1 MMIMQFAPG
10 LFLREENDDI
20 LIVSYENP
28 MLSFE
33 KTIHLNSKA
42 IIHNDHLKTNIV
54 DIRSDSLV
62 FITIDQGSP
71 RGINTC
77 SEIYVKNAEE
87 ICLLCS
93 FRAFEQVNDLRK
105 TGCYKL
111 TEYIANRLKDKYG
124 IEWEYK
130 ISVDTPEKKKQFNMS
145 VFVIILTLIV
155 IFVLIYYRL
164 KYDMNHPKINSSR

>member
-1 MMIMQFAPG
+1 MQFAPG

-62 FITIDQGSP
+62 FITINQGSP
-71 RGINTC
+71 R
-77 SEIYVKNAEE
+77 E
-87 ICLLCS
+87 
-93 FRAFEQVNDLRK
+93 
-105 TGCYKL
+105 L
-111 TEYIANRLKDKYG
+111 THVLKSMLKMQ
-124 IEWEYK
+124 K
-130 ISVDTPEKKKQFNMS
+130 KSVCFA
-145 VFVIILTLIV
+145 VFVRLNKLMTFVKQDVISLLNILQTG
-155 IFVLIYYRL
+155 
-164 KYDMNHPKINSSR
+164 